1 MLSYEEC
8 PPLLDFLYRKPG
20 LSVPEL
26 PEDPGVLEDLI
37 QRAFDDLQ
45 RSTFQLREQ
54 VSSLQVRN
62 KELEEYAQM
71 VVHDLKEPLS
81 VMVLTSRVI
90 TGILDLTS
98 EELKQ
103 YLQQIG
109 LTASEMKRI
118 INSLL
123 LFAEV
128 SKAEAPLESVHMHRV
143 LANVQDRLSYMI
155 KEQQAQIILPEV
167 WPDAIGYEPWIEE
180 VWANYLS
187 NAIKYGGRP
196 LRVELGASAKS
207 DGMLRFWTRDN
218 GPGIAPEACMR
229 LFTPYNQIGHLS
241 SNSGHGLGLSIVLS
255 IVEKLGGQVGVE
267 SELGKGS
274 LFFFTLPA
282 SPSSPEQ
289 TLSPRSQILHQVQ
302 SG

>member
-1 MLSYEEC
+1 VS
-8 PPLLDFLYRKPG
+8 
-20 LSVPEL
+20 L
-26 PEDPGVLEDLI
+26 PKLTQDPGILEDLI
-37 QRAFDDLQ
+37 QDVFDDLQ

-54 VSSLQVRN
+54 VSALQVRN
-62 KELEEYAQM
+62 KELEEYSHM
-71 VVHDLKEPLS
+71 VAHDLKEPLALL
-81 VMVLTSRVI
+81 VLTSNVI
-90 TGILDLTS
+90 TDIPDLS
-98 EELKQ
+98 NEELKE

-118 INSLL
+118 ITSLL

-128 SKAEAPLESVHMHRV
+128 SKAEAPLESVHMNRV
-143 LANVQDRLSYMI
+143 VANVQARLSYMI

-180 VWANYLS
+180 VWTNYLS

-196 LRVELGASAKS
+196 LCVELGASTRS

-218 GPGIAPEACMR
+218 GPGIPPEVCTR
-229 LFTPYNQIGHLS
+229 LFTPYHQIGHLS

-255 IVEKLGGQVGVE
+255 IVDKLGGQVGVE

-282 SPSSPEQ
+282 SVSSHEQ
-289 TLSPRSQILHQVQ
+289 TLLPS
-302 SG
+302 